1 VCRVVVQGEV
11 VVGYACDLM
20 RVEGAEEVDVARGGA
35 ESAGEGDVVQVVGY
49 LRGGVGRHGE

>member
-1 VCRVVVQGEV
+1 VCGVVVQREIV
-11 VVGYACDLM
+11 VRYACDLM

-49 LRGGVGRHGE
+49 LGRGVSRHD